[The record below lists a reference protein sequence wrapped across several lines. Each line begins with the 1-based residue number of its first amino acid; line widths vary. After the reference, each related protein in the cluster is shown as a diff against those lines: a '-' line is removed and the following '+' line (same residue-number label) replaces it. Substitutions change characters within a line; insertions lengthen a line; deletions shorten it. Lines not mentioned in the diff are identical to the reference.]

1 MLYSN
6 QYCALSYIVIH
17 VWESERCQ
25 QWTLNGDKESV
36 EEWHL
41 GKCQTELPEE
51 VLHVSL
57 IMSLNIGDIFGV
69 HLNEHRHKLT
79 KITCTPPT
87 CSRVYICNNVGVC
100 GPWFLVTWIKIFG
113 YFTPDEIKQSMEDDL
128 LMTWLN
134 SFNLLHSEVLQGLQN
149 TSQFKDGICSR

>member
-87 CSRVYICNNVGVC
+87 CSRVYICNNVGVG
-100 GPWFLVTWIKIFG
+100 GPWLYINEDIWVFYSRWNKIKYGRRPF
-113 YFTPDEIKQSMEDDL
+113 DDIAQFI
-128 LMTWLN
+128 
-134 SFNLLHSEVLQGLQN
+134 FNLLQKY
-149 TSQFKDGICSR
+149 FKVCKTLHNLKMA